1 MDGRTFIRA
10 EGLEKTF
17 PEASGRLAVLRGV
30 DLSVAAGERLTVLGV
45 SGTGKSTL
53 LNILG
58 GIDRASAGTLRVDGR
73 LVTGLDDREL
83 TLYRREIAG
92 FVFQF
97 FNLLPSLTSVENV
110 MTALEAAG
118 DGGGDARERS
128 LGLLEAV
135 GLVDKADKFPEQL
148 SGGEQQR
155 VAIARALVKRPPLIL
170 ADEPTGNLDPDTG
183 EKIVD
188 LLVDQA
194 TATGAT
200 LVIVTHDSGIGRRT
214 DRVLALRDGRLVAS

>member
-1 MDGRTFIRA
+1 VDEQPFIQA
-10 EGLEKTF
+10 TGLEKAF
-17 PEASGRLAVLRGV
+17 PEADGRLAVLRGL
-30 DLSVAAGERLTVLGV
+30 DLSIEAGERVTVLGV

-58 GIDRASAGTLRVDGR
+58 GIDRASSGTLLVDGR
-73 LVTGLDDREL
+73 RVTDLDDREL

-97 FNLLPSLTSVENV
+97 FNLLPSLTAVENV

-118 DGGGDARERS
+118 DDDGDPRGRS

-135 GLVDKADKFPEQL
+135 GLAGKADKFPEQL

-170 ADEPTGNLDPDTG
+170 ADEPTGNLDPATG
-183 EKIVD
+183 ETIVD
-188 LLVDQA
+188 LLVEQA
-194 TATGAT
+194 AATGAT
-200 LVIVTHDSGIGRRT
+200 LVIVTHDPQIGRRT
-214 DRVLALRDGRLVAS
+214 DRALALRDGRLVAS

>member
-1 MDGRTFIRA
+1 VDEQPFIQA
-10 EGLEKTF
+10 TGLEKAF
-17 PEASGRLAVLRGV
+17 PEADGRLAVLRGL
-30 DLSVAAGERLTVLGV
+30 DLSIEAGERVTVLGV

-58 GIDRASAGTLRVDGR
+58 GIDRASSGTLLVDGR
-73 LVTGLDDREL
+73 RVTDLDDREL

-97 FNLLPSLTSVENV
+97 FNLLPSLTAVENV

-118 DGGGDARERS
+118 DDDGDSRGRS

-135 GLVDKADKFPEQL
+135 GLAGKADKFPEQL

-170 ADEPTGNLDPDTG
+170 ADEPTGNLDPATG

-188 LLVDQA
+188 LLVEQA
-194 TATGAT
+194 AATGAT
-200 LVIVTHDSGIGRRT
+200 LVIVTHDPEIGRRT
-214 DRVLALRDGRLVAS
+214 DRALALRDGRLVTS